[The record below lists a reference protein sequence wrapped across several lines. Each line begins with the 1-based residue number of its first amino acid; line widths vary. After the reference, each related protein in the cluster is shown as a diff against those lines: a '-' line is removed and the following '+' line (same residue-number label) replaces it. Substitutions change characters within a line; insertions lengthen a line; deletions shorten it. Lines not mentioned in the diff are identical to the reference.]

1 MEFMMILNDNL
12 NAASICENIP
22 ETVCS
27 ENIAFGKFS
36 WNDKVHYGIIIFIP
50 VDRVRINIGV
60 VQTPQV

>member
-1 MEFMMILNDNL
+1 MILNDNL

-36 WNDKVHYGIIIFIP
+36 WNDKVHYGIIIFMPVERIP
-50 VDRVRINIGV
+50 TNIGI

>member
-1 MEFMMILNDNL
+1 MILNDNL

-50 VDRVRINIGV
+50 VDRVR
-60 VQTPQV
+60 